1 MKRRW
6 IVAAALAVAAGCGR
20 AEPVGKVG
28 STASTESSP
37 ALTLTDS
44 LGRKVVIARRPERIV
59 SLAPALTETLFA
71 VGAGPRVVAVTTA
84 DTYPP
89 EAKALPTVGG
99 FSPKTLSVEAV
110 VGQRPDLVIATG
122 RFQQAAVESLQ
133 ALGVTVLA
141 LDADTIEEVAA
152 NIRLVGRATG
162 TEAEAGR
169 IADDMLRR
177 AGAVRR
183 RTAAGPAGKRPR
195 VVYFLW
201 DEPLKAGGPG
211 TFIGQMIV
219 DAGGEN
225 LFADA
230 SQQYPQVSDEAVL
243 VRDPD
248 LILTSDHG
256 NIGLPARLARR
267 PGWAALKAVR
277 AGRVVALDEELM
289 ARPGPRL
296 IDGLE
301 SVAKAIHSAGA
312 ELRGTVPDGPDSIPS
327 PDSSKAREAARQGR

>member
-28 STASTESSP
+28 PTASTESSP
-37 ALTLTDS
+37 SLTLTDS
-44 LGRKVVIARRPERIV
+44 LGRKVTIARRPERIV

-71 VGAGPRVVAVTTA
+71 LGAGPRVVAVTTA
-84 DTYPP
+84 DTHPP
-89 EAKALPTVGG
+89 AVAALPKIGG

-110 VGQRPDLVIATG
+110 VGQRPDLVVCTG
-122 RFQQAAVESLQ
+122 RLQQSAVESLEG
-133 ALGVTVLA
+133 LGVTVLA
-141 LDADTIEEVAA
+141 LDADTIEEVGA

-177 AGAVRR
+177 AEAVRKR
-183 RTAAGPAGKRPR
+183 SAADSAGRRPR

-230 SQQYPQVSDEAVL
+230 DQKYPQVSDEVVL

-256 NIGLPARLARR
+256 NVGLPARLARR
-267 PGWAALKAVR
+267 PGWPALKAVR
-277 AGRVVALDEELM
+277 AGRVVALDEELV

-301 SVAKAIHSAGA
+301 SVAKAIH
-312 ELRGTVPDGPDSIPS
+312 
-327 PDSSKAREAARQGR
+327 AARQGRPGDGSPIKWSKSR

>member
-1 MKRRW
+1 MIRHW
-6 IVAAALAVAAGCGR
+6 IVVVALAVAAGCGR
-20 AEPVGKVG
+20 AEPVAKVG
-28 STASTESSP
+28 STGTTSP
-37 ALTLTDS
+37 SPSLTLTDS
-44 LGRKVVIARRPERIV
+44 LGRRVTIARRPERIV

-84 DTYPP
+84 DTHP
-89 EAKALPTVGG
+89 ADVKALPTVGG

-110 VGQRPDLVIATG
+110 VGQKPDLVVSTG
-122 RFQQAAVESLQ
+122 RLQQSAVESLEG
-133 ALGVTVLA
+133 LGVTVLA

-177 AGAVRR
+177 AEAVRKR
-183 RTAAGPAGKRPR
+183 PAADPAGKRPR

-230 SQQYPQVSDEAVL
+230 DQKYPQVSDEVVL

-277 AGRVVALDEELM
+277 AGKVVALDEELV

-301 SVAKAIHSAGA
+301 AVSEAIHAAREGDP
-312 ELRGTVPDGPDSIPS
+312 VPCPPDATPS
-327 PDSSKAREAARQGR
+327 PR